1 MKRWQDWANL
11 VLGVWLILSP
21 WLLGFSGTPAAT
33 WNAVVVGV
41 VVALMA
47 LLHLR
52 GGPMWEEWLNV
63 LLGVWLILSPWL
75 LGFSGVGNA
84 MWNALI
90 VGVLVGALALSLT
103 REKPKAA

>member
-1 MKRWQDWANL
+1 VKRWQDWANL

>member
-1 MKRWQDWANL
+1 
-11 VLGVWLILSP
+11 
-21 WLLGFSGTPAAT
+21 
-33 WNAVVVGV
+33 
-41 VVALMA
+41 
-47 LLHLR
+47 
-52 GGPMWEEWLNV
+52 MWEEWLNV

-103 REKPKAA
+103 WEKPKAA